1 MEFVDDWVVVD
12 TRSAI
17 QFAELLSALGLL
29 RHRDS
34 CVYVPKWVYV
44 ILTSGA
50 SHAEKRAALD
60 VVRYREDMQIEAAV
74 VVPLLD
80 AEDRVD
86 AVHSFG
92 LMCKS
97 VTLCPTCGRK
107 FERVDDW
114 RLHANEC
121 RL

>member
-1 MEFVDDWVVVD
+1 LEFVDDWVVVD
-12 TRSAI
+12 TRRAI
-17 QFAELLSALGLL
+17 QFAELLSARGLL
-29 RHRDS
+29 RHMDS
-34 CVYVPKWVYV
+34 CVYVPKWVSW
-44 ILTSGA
+44 ILTSDA
-50 SHAEKRAALD
+50 SYSDKHAALD
-60 VVRYREDMQIEAAV
+60 AAWRHEDMQLEAAV
-74 VVPLLD
+74 VMPLLD
-80 AEDRVD
+80 NVERGDVVR
-86 AVHSFG
+86 SFG